1 MKWEIVV
8 LMMFLVACGSTA
20 PASTESEQV
29 VSEQVTVSEPSTP
42 MTTSEMMGMSMAMK
56 LGKPIKCTSTQDG
69 QTVTIYMKGSKMRM
83 DTSPVDAHGI
93 YTEDTMYS
101 WSGKQGMMMKMEDI
115 KKMASQAQP
124 IKTQEEVVANAE
136 QTNAQCSPASVDE
149 SMFTPPGD
157 VQFQDFGALMSQM
170 PQIPQMPQ

>member
-1 MKWEIVV
+1 MKWQILV
-8 LMMFLVACGSTA
+8 LMMFLVACGSTG
-20 PASTESEQV
+20 PATESEQV

-42 MTTSEMMGMSMAMK
+42 KTPSEMMGISMAMS
-56 LGKPIKCTSTQDG
+56 LGKPIKCTSTQEG

-83 DTSPVDAHGI
+83 DSSPADAHGI

-101 WSGKQGMMMKMEDI
+101 WSGNQGMMMKMEDI

-136 QTNAQCSPASVDE
+136 QTNAKCSPASVDE
-149 SMFTPPGD
+149 SMFTPPGN
-157 VQFQDFGALMSQM
+157 VQFQDFGELMK
-170 PQIPQMPQ
+170 QIPQMPQ